1 MSYSTA
7 KVVNMY
13 EPTNLKSIFRV
24 LWSAKSNFQQFK
36 TAPCNACKSIIT
48 TLKELAAS
56 LAKLLNAG
64 HKYAELLL
72 SGQRVPALGLEVEL
86 VAVAGNKLAA

>member
-13 EPTNLKSIFRV
+13 EPTNLKSIFRI
-24 LWSAKSNFQQFK
+24 LWSAKSNFRQFK
-36 TAPCNACKSIIT
+36 TALCNACKSIIT
-48 TLKELAAS
+48 TLKDLAAS

-64 HKYAELLL
+64 HKDAELLL
-72 SGQRVPALGLEVEL
+72 PGQRIPTLSLEVEL
-86 VAVAGNKLAA
+86 VAVAGNELAA